1 VPWAITAYC
10 RKCRAKRSI
19 QGTQYCND
27 CKQEGKSREN
37 KRKNWDRKDKLK
49 WSRYDR
55 ELNAFYSSAAW
66 IGARN
71 DKRKCNPLCEE
82 CLENSLIVPMAEVDH
97 IVPIRDGGERLDPT
111 NLRSLCKSCHSK
123 KSSKES
129 RKMKSFITKLKVV
142 VGPPFAGKSTYI
154 NSKAEPGD
162 MVLDVDRIVR
172 ALNLE
177 GKRDN
182 DFVLFAVEM
191 RNAALIKLE
200 RFSSVKVA
208 WMPITT
214 VKVDKLQEW
223 KAKGAE
229 IIAMVPT
236 EQEVLERLKVNDTR
250 IKTEND
256 RRTTA
261 RLVQDWYATNQEL
274 STWLRQ

>member
-1 VPWAITAYC
+1 
-10 RKCRAKRSI
+10 
-19 QGTQYCND
+19 
-27 CKQEGKSREN
+27 
-37 KRKNWDRKDKLK
+37 
-49 WSRYDR
+49 
-55 ELNAFYSSAAW
+55 
-66 IGARN
+66 
-71 DKRKCNPLCEE
+71 
-82 CLENSLIVPMAEVDH
+82 
-97 IVPIRDGGERLDPT
+97 
-111 NLRSLCKSCHSK
+111 
-123 KSSKES
+123 
-129 RKMKSFITKLKVV
+129 MKSFITKLKVV